1 MLCITKLLQG
11 EAEGHAISHKI
22 DSHAAAPI
30 LGERIYRSKINPSWV
45 AVLAKLQ

>member
-1 MLCITKLLQG
+1 MLCVTKLLQG

-30 LGERIYRSKINPSWV
+30 LCERIYRSKINPNWV